1 MTNACVLIAD
11 RGEIAARVV
20 RVRQALGTK
29 LALGV
34 SEADATP
41 CTGTPDQNKSR

>member
-1 MTNACVLIAD
+1 MTNARVLIAD
-11 RGEIAARVV
+11 RGEIAV
-20 RVRQALGTK
+20 RVIRACQALGTEF
-29 LALGV
+29 APGV

>member
-11 RGEIAARVV
+11 RSEIAVLVMRAC
-20 RVRQALGTK
+20 QALGTE

-41 CTGTPDQNKSR
+41 CTGTPDQN